1 MSVTLDPRVRM
12 RDALRDLVTESPT
25 RFDKPSL
32 FVLRNRLLDRTGS
45 DARPLAEFLIE
56 ALRRGWRDRL
66 PGNALASSQF
76 DATVA
81 PFVLQWSTERFV
93 QPDMA
98 RWAVESWAYALN
110 VIDASQLR
118 IAPPPPPPAPRES
131 MAAMAARLNAG
142 AAQTARAAAA
152 LRTKAAVPVA
162 PPPRPPAARKAARP
176 SPRPPSTYTA
186 PSTGSG
192 RLASR
197 QGSASVPTWIQ
208 KTLFGTI
215 CAMLLVVV
223 VRVVVA
229 NVTGEAEAPI
239 LPTNDSTTVAVVP
252 PTPPVSAGPAAA
264 NSPVD
269 ASPGMATTPAPART
283 GNATTSASTV
293 APSLTGGV
301 TIMAPERPGVPSLT
315 RGLLS
320 TAADST
326 RMVYVQPARRAA
338 GDGRRMQTP
347 SVNTPLTFDELHFAD
362 GAVMRGRVD
371 VVRAGTIIFRD
382 MQTGLRHEYRKDDI
396 DELITEFGTVVRF
409 RGGAAAPAPA
419 GAPRR
424 VAGAAAVRDA
434 AAKAGNT
441 VRGKGVAGRYRVKY
455 AAASA
460 VGSPECT
467 QVWKQPPA
475 AEDIAV
481 VTHVP
486 GADTLAIAFERG
498 DVFPSNVDQDGYF
511 ASTFRIVPDQA
522 RTMTALTTR
531 LTGRFLPKG
540 ELQVTVNIVFYRRLR
555 AGEVTCNV
563 TVKAEGRLER

>member
-12 RDALRDLVTESPT
+12 RDALRDLVNESPT

-66 PGNALASSQF
+66 PSNALASSQF

-118 IAPPPPPPAPRES
+118 ISPPPPPPAPRES

-142 AAQTARAAAA
+142 AAKTARAAAP
-152 LRTKAAVPVA
+152 LRSPAMA
-162 PPPRPPAARKAARP
+162 PPRPPAARKVARP
-176 SPRPPSTYTA
+176 TTRPPSTYTA

-192 RLASR
+192 RLAPRPSG
-197 QGSASVPTWIQ
+197 GSSVPAWIP
-208 KTLFGTI
+208 KALFGTI

-229 NVTGEAEAPI
+229 NATGETDAPA
-239 LPTNDSTTVAVVP
+239 LATNDSTSVAVVP
-252 PTPPVSAGPAAA
+252 VTPPVPAGPAVA
-264 NSPVD
+264 NSPVE
-269 ASPGMATTPAPART
+269 ASPGMATTPAPSRA
-283 GNATTSASTV
+283 GNTTTSARTV

-347 SVNTPLTFDELHFAD
+347 SVNTPLTFDELRFVD

-382 MQTGLRHEYRKDDI
+382 MRTGLRHEYRKDDI

-409 RGGAAAPAPA
+409 RGAAAAPAAPA
-419 GAPRR
+419 SASRR
-424 VAGAAAVRDA
+424 VAGAAAVREA
-434 AAKAGNT
+434 AAKAGNS

-498 DVFPSNVDQDGYF
+498 DVFPSTVAQDGYF

-555 AGEVTCNV
+555 TGEVTCNV
-563 TVKAEGRLER
+563 TVNAEGRVER